1 MQIQVKKTALKRAV
15 IPVASEQSIPIPS
28 GRPTFEH
35 VITLQHGAGYW
46 YSNTRPHF
54 AAYFKDGQTDD
65 ADVRQ
70 ALEALSASLTPEA
83 DKETILVTLLA
94 IYVLTEIFDGKEDE
108 WTLLVRKAK
117 TFLKGCGVTKPDRL
131 LQEFKL
137 QLA

>member
-1 MQIQVKKTALKRAV
+1 MPSEQN
-15 IPVASEQSIPIPS
+15 IPVPS
-28 GRPTFEH
+28 GKPNFEH
-35 VITLQHGAGYW
+35 VISLQHGAGYW

-54 AAYFKDGQTDD
+54 AAFFKNGNTDD

-70 ALEALSASLTPEA
+70 ALEALSASLKPEA

-94 IYVLTEIFDGKEDE
+94 IYVLTEIFDDKEGQ

-117 TFLKGCGVTKPDRL
+117 TFLKGCGVNKPDRL

>member
-1 MQIQVKKTALKRAV
+1 M
-15 IPVASEQSIPIPS
+15 IPVASEQAIPVPS
-28 GRPTFEH
+28 GKPTFEH
-35 VITLQHGAGYW
+35 VISLQHGAGYW

-54 AAYFKDGQTDD
+54 KAFFKNGQTDD

-94 IYVLTEIFDGKEDE
+94 IYVLTEIFDDKEGQ

-131 LQEFKL
+131 LQKFKL